1 MQPKQITVV
10 PRVSCET
17 YRWLRTVSP
26 FISLYCAHH
35 FTLLSKDVP
44 LSCSST
50 DQHPFQ
56 PVHTKKRECQ
66 TSENGMTRKQSQN
79 RKNRKDEKKKNQ
91 QINSAWK
98 SAQKFDIYL
107 REIYHTYPI
116 ASPEGNNLN
125 YIYTHTQ

>member
-1 MQPKQITVV
+1 
-10 PRVSCET
+10 
-17 YRWLRTVSP
+17 
-26 FISLYCAHH
+26 
-35 FTLLSKDVP
+35 
-44 LSCSST
+44 
-50 DQHPFQ
+50 
-56 PVHTKKRECQ
+56 
-66 TSENGMTRKQSQN
+66 MTRKQSQN